1 MPQVV
6 EVLKYVHEVCETESL
21 GCAVTVDVQVQEARY
36 RELYVG
42 AKSQIDVLL
51 VELRKLRTQHVEFK
65 FIIDLLERFLIDFD
79 KLAGIQRIIAVPTEK
94 IVEREVD
101 RAVLVPTKDS
111 EVIRNELAMSVLI
124 EKLILQIKNIKKSN
138 PSLQLSLDDDVLLV
152 FFTELYDQ
160 QNMKSSATFTQSLKE
175 YTQSAVSKFTQMGGN
190 WTYDHELMLNTILE
204 ERFAMANL
212 VKQANLEIE
221 KVRLISDKRASALR
235 EKETQFLQIS
245 KQLSEFYGVVNTLY
259 ESNEGRRVFSGSSSF
274 SKLFNDLGQWMKSDF
289 VVRLEEPYKIMGDF
303 IGSGNDWNRIQSLL
317 REREREIDV
326 LKLRIIEIEKASL
339 KRTSGS
345 GSGQ

>member
-42 AKSQIDVLL
+42 AKTQIDVLL

-111 EVIRNELAMSVLI
+111 EVIRNELAMSVLSR
-124 EKLILQIKNIKKSN
+124 N
-138 PSLQLSLDDDVLLV
+138 
-152 FFTELYDQ
+152 
-160 QNMKSSATFTQSLKE
+160 
-175 YTQSAVSKFTQMGGN
+175 
-190 WTYDHELMLNTILE
+190 
-204 ERFAMANL
+204 
-212 VKQANLEIE
+212 
-221 KVRLISDKRASALR
+221 
-235 EKETQFLQIS
+235 
-245 KQLSEFYGVVNTLY
+245 
-259 ESNEGRRVFSGSSSF
+259 
-274 SKLFNDLGQWMKSDF
+274 
-289 VVRLEEPYKIMGDF
+289 
-303 IGSGNDWNRIQSLL
+303 
-317 REREREIDV
+317 
-326 LKLRIIEIEKASL
+326 
-339 KRTSGS
+339 
-345 GSGQ
+345 